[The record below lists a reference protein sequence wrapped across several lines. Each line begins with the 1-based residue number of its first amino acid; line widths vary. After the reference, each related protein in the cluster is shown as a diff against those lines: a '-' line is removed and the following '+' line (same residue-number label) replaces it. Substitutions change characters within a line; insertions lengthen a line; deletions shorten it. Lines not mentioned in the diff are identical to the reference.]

1 MTTDPK
7 TSDPGV
13 AQIEADIAR
22 TREELAQTVDELTA
36 RLDVKTRVQESVQ
49 ERVQEL
55 RDRATDDQGRPTPV
69 TMAIGGVAVAAVVA
83 IVALS
88 IWRRRR

>member
-13 AQIEADIAR
+13 EQIEADIAR

-36 RLDVKTRVQESVQ
+36 RLDVKTRVQEGVQ

-55 RDRATDDQGRPTPV
+55 RDRATDDQGRPTPA
-69 TMAIGGVAVAAVVA
+69 TMAIGGAAVAAVVA

>member
-7 TSDPGV
+7 TSDPSV
-13 AQIEADIAR
+13 EQIEADIAR

-36 RLDVKTRVQESVQ
+36 RFDVKTRVQE
-49 ERVQEL
+49 RVQEV

-69 TMAIGGVAVAAVVA
+69 TLAIGGAALTAVVA
-83 IVALS
+83 IVAVS